1 MEVEAISSGQ
11 PFSCLGG
18 DGYSSVKTP
27 GTSLISQQLWLWH
40 YPLGG
45 QIWKD
50 LTRLQVPAFSKS
62 AAAAQRDRR
71 DTKIKR
77 SLLLSFF
84 PITLKNERP
93 TEKYLKY
100 FTAAHNNKASE
111 CQDTLKRSPSKTVSL
126 TPEHLPRRVSVD
138 MQQW

>member
-11 PFSCLGG
+11 QFSCLGG
-18 DGYSSVKTP
+18 DGYSSVKTS

-40 YPLGG
+40 NPSGS

-50 LTRLQVPAFSKS
+50 LTRLQVLAFSKS
-62 AAAAQRDRR
+62 AAATQRERK

-111 CQDTLKRSPSKTVSL
+111 GQDT
-126 TPEHLPRRVSVD
+126 
-138 MQQW
+138 